1 MRRVIIPLSILLIVQ
16 LAVALLLSLRRDP
29 LAGARVDTPLLQAG
43 IVKSADQIVIEGQ
56 ESKPAAGAGTAPG
69 RQTTHVELARK
80 AGTWVLPEQFDAPA
94 DASRVNT
101 LLDHLSALKRGL
113 PVATSDAALKRF
125 KLVDSDFERRVLVKG
140 GGKTLDTLYFGSSP
154 GLRKSDARTS
164 ADHAVYAVDL
174 PTYELP
180 TDVGSWLDAD
190 LLRAD
195 TAKLAELDVG
205 GPSGDTVQL
214 VRQASP
220 AGNSSSS
227 SSSGGGGSPQTATWT
242 DPALAGSKRIDSTHA
257 DALVEDLSDVH
268 TDAVLGTAAKAEWQ
282 QDHPA
287 LTLALKDDKAHTVDW
302 TLSKP
307 TSGDFYVLKSSAHPW
322 YFSISSAQGKALVEA
337 GGRDQLIVATKAQAK
352 PEAKPTGKT

>member
-1 MRRVIIPLSILLIVQ
+1 MRRVIVPLSILLIVQ
-16 LAVALLLSLRRDP
+16 LALALLLSLRRDP
-29 LAGARVDTPLLQAG
+29 LAGARVDAPLLQPG
-43 IVKSADQIVIEGQ
+43 ILKSADQIVIEGQ
-56 ESKPAAGAGTAPG
+56 QSKPAAGASTAPG
-69 RQTTHVELARK
+69 SQTTHVELARK
-80 AGTWVLPEQFDAPA
+80 GGTWVLPEQFDAPA
-94 DASRVNT
+94 DAARVNS

-125 KLVDSDFERRVLVKG
+125 KLLDSDFERRVLVKG
-140 GGKTLDTLYFGSSP
+140 GGKTLDTLYFGSSS
-154 GLRKSDARTS
+154 GLRKSDARTG

-205 GPSGDTVQL
+205 GASGDTVQL
-214 VRQASP
+214 VRQTSP
-220 AGNSSSS
+220 AAHSSS
-227 SSSGGGGSPQTATWT
+227 SSSGGAGTLPPATWT
-242 DPALAGSKRIDSTHA
+242 DPGLAGSKRIDSTHA

-268 TDAVLGTAAKAEWQ
+268 TDAVLGTAPEAEWQ

-337 GGRDQLIVATKAQAK
+337 GGRDQLIVATKAQNK
-352 PEAKPTGKT
+352 SEAKPTGKT